1 MWGFM
6 NMTHLQHLVM
16 SARIPLRVL
25 QALTNLTT
33 LMFDGGPFMYE
44 AVMAGGLCPLLQ
56 TLSNLVNLNFTQS
69 NLFACQVQCIN
80 TMTQLRSVAFGT
92 CKLASLTL
100 LCALTGLQH
109 IRCWCRI
116 NGMLCTSELHDTWS
130 HSRRHKCLNQQCL
143 SVDTNSSR
151 QSSSDLEQ
159 PEISMFTLSSDTD
172 GDGDDAAGDDT
183 SDMP

>member
-1 MWGFM
+1 M
-6 NMTHLQHLVM
+6 
-16 SARIPLRVL
+16 
-25 QALTNLTT
+25 QAGITDVI
-33 LMFDGGPFMYE
+33 MCFDGV
-44 AVMAGGLCPLLQ
+44 ATHSLLVQ
-56 TLSNLVNLNFTQS
+56 DERNVVHGRI
-69 NLFACQVQCIN
+69 ARQVVYI
-80 TMTQLRSVAFGT
+80 
-92 CKLASLTL
+92 
-100 LCALTGLQH
+100 
-109 IRCWCRI
+109 
-116 NGMLCTSELHDTWS
+116 WS